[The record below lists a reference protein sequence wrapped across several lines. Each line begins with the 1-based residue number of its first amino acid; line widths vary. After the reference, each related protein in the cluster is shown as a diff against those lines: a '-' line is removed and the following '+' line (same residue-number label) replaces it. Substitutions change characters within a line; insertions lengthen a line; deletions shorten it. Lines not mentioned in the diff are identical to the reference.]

1 MRLMK
6 SVFLAAMLA
15 ASGWAGAAHAEE
27 GVAIDCKQTDLN
39 FEAPGFKV
47 DCKDYSRSSVSVG
60 EMNAATKAYTL
71 FAMSEAELT
80 FLHIFSNHVLGG
92 TRLYFDKRS
101 LSAEIE
107 DHFNAKFSDW
117 ADADEIGDYEVKRVN
132 VAFKSGDPMEC
143 VAFRQYGARRQEGV
157 SGMTVGFACSASG
170 RDKAV
175 DALKRFAGEA
185 K

>member
-6 SVFLAAMLA
+6 GFFLAVALLWSGV
-15 ASGWAGAAHAEE
+15 ASAEE
-27 GVAIDCKQTDLN
+27 GVAVDCKDTDLK

-47 DCKDYSRSSVSVG
+47 DCKDYSRSSISVG
-60 EMNAATKAYTL
+60 EMNAATRAYTL

-80 FLHIFSNHVLGG
+80 FMHVFSNHVLGG

-101 LSAEIE
+101 LQAEIE
-107 DHFNAKFSDW
+107 DHFSAKFSEW

-157 SGMTVGFACSASG
+157 SGMTVGFACSAGG

-175 DALKRFAGEA
+175 EALKRFAGEA